1 MCIVTFFGFSRCL
14 RKSPL
19 RFRRNVPLMFPEE
32 LRAQLGTPEPEA
44 GALAWDAASE
54 VMEYLVKYGH

>member
-1 MCIVTFFGFSRCL
+1 
-14 RKSPL
+14 
-19 RFRRNVPLMFPEE
+19 MFPEE